1 MEKHQRE
8 QSRSSLGNDLKIPLS
23 AREGTFNRR
32 MTIYNLSK
40 TNSNGGSL
48 MDLPVLASHQNSAM
62 RSRNEPVDPDRVR
75 KYLKTRGPTPTK
87 PDFKSINFKDHPRQL
102 GNLGE
107 YKTPR
112 PMQFNNMMGD
122 SCASPTQFQQYYQQ
136 SPKTNR

>member
-87 PDFKSINFKDHPRQL
+87 PDFKSINFKDHPR
-102 GNLGE
+102 
-107 YKTPR
+107 
-112 PMQFNNMMGD
+112 
-122 SCASPTQFQQYYQQ
+122 
-136 SPKTNR
+136 